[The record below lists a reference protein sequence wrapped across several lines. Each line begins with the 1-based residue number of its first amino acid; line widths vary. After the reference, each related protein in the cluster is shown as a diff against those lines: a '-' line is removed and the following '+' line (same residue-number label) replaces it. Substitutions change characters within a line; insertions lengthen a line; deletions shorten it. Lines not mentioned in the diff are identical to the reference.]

1 MEPSCE
7 ELRLRAQRSVGDNGP
22 GHEKQ
27 VGVTVGKCLERGLG
41 GSQKPG
47 PGSSP
52 DDELVP
58 LSSQV
63 TLDESLSISE
73 PVSPS
78 KTHIL

>member
-27 VGVTVGKCLERGLG
+27 VTAGKCLEWGLG

-47 PGSSP
+47 PGSSL

>member
-7 ELRLRAQRSVGDNGP
+7 ELRLRAQRSVGDNGL

-27 VGVTVGKCLERGLG
+27 VTVGKCLERGLG